1 VPADSNS
8 TRSLLALM
16 RVVVAEGTEQR
27 LAHLTLRDDPFARWL
42 QPESEQGVI
51 DFALAAGQ
59 AAAEIAIG
67 NWGRRPEGVAATL
80 RVPITRSRGSAQ
92 IGRSVLFSEYGS
104 RPPAITLY
112 AQSVERA
119 NLLIQAHHLEEVV
132 GIADVAPLHLAHELY
147 HHLEAQKLILGTA
160 QFRIQTHRLG
170 PLRLTTGL
178 PSLSEIAADRLATAL
193 LELKV
198 PPKAVEFITLWDL
211 DPEYAW
217 SLLTR
222 LQTLPA

>member
-1 VPADSNS
+1 
-8 TRSLLALM
+8 M
-16 RVVVAEGTEQR
+16 RAVVAEGTERR
-27 LAHLTLRDDPFARWL
+27 LAQLTLRDDPFARRL

-59 AAAEIAIG
+59 AAAEMAIG
-67 NWGRRPEGVAATL
+67 NWGRRPEGIAASL
-80 RVPITRSRGSAQ
+80 GVPIARSSSPAQ
-92 IGRSVLFSEYGS
+92 AGRSVLFSEYGG

-112 AQSVERA
+112 AQSVEEA
-119 NLLIQAHHLEEVV
+119 NQLIRTNHLEEVI

-160 QFRIQTHRLG
+160 QFRIQTLRLG

-193 LELKV
+193 LDLKV

-211 DPEYAW
+211 DSNYAW
-217 SLLTR
+217 SLLAR
-222 LQTLPA
+222 LQALPG